1 MDFYTG
7 RLLRIDLTTGQSF
20 AEPLNVDWADLYVGG
35 KGLLYRYLFEELPA
49 GADPLSPDNPLMVF
63 TGPFAGTTVPTCSRI
78 VVGCKSPATNT
89 VLDSY
94 VGGSFGPELKFA
106 GYDALILTGTSPTPV
121 VVLIKDGQV
130 ELRAADDRYWGMSTS
145 QLEEAMRSDFDA
157 RARVLSIGP
166 AGERLLPW
174 ACLSTDHYHKAGRG
188 GAGAVMGSKRVKA
201 IAVRGTGSVNV
212 GDVRAFLAE
221 SARVQHDDLYTEDNM
236 WAFEEGTPILVDV
249 IHGAGVL
256 PVRNFS
262 RGEFENVAAIDSNA
276 LLKSRIRNRAC
287 TQCGLACRQFHAFK
301 SLSCEGPEF
310 ETIAVGGSNCA
321 IGDLDAI
328 AQFNQECDELGMDT
342 ISTGAVIALAM
353 DLTERGSADLG
364 TRFGD
369 VESYLR
375 LPSMIAE
382 REGAGAELALGA
394 RDLASKYGRPDL
406 AAQSK
411 NLEFP
416 GYDPRGSFGM
426 GLAYATSDRGACHM
440 RAYTT
445 GSEVLTGEMPPY
457 TLEGKAKAVVDG
469 QNYSSIAWT
478 GIWCANW
485 ATTPVILAKHF
496 RHLWNRE
503 PSEAELMRVGERI
516 WNLGRLLN
524 LRQGLSAEDDTLPSR
539 ILQEGHPD
547 GAAASQVIGETAFRT
562 ALSEYYAL
570 RGWDEHG
577 VPTASTLHHLHVD
590 VQL

>member
-1 MDFYTG
+1 MEFYTG
-7 RLLRIDLTTGQSF
+7 RLLRIDLTTGHSSV
-20 AEPLNVDWADLYVGG
+20 EPLRMDWAELYVGG
-35 KGLLYRYLFEELPA
+35 KGLLYRYLFAELPD
-49 GADPLSPDNPLMVF
+49 GVDPLSPDNPLMIF
-63 TGPFAGTTVPTCSRI
+63 TGPFAGTTAPTCSRI

-106 GYDALILTGTSPTPV
+106 GYDALILTGASPTPV
-121 VVLIKDGQV
+121 VVLVKNGQV

-145 QLEEAMRSDFDA
+145 RLEEAMRRDFDV

-188 GAGAVMGSKRVKA
+188 GAGAVMGAKRVKA
-201 IAVRGTGSVNV
+201 IAVRGTGSVSV
-212 GDVRAFLAE
+212 GDAHAFLVE
-221 SARVQHDDLYTEDNM
+221 SARLQHDDLYTEDNM

-249 IHGAGVL
+249 MHGAGVL
-256 PVRNFS
+256 PTRNFS
-262 RGEFENVAAIDSNA
+262 RGLFEDAAAIDSNA
-276 LLKSRIRNRAC
+276 LLKRRIRNRAC

-301 SLSCEGPEF
+301 SLNCEGPEF
-310 ETIAVGGSNCA
+310 ETIAVGGSNCG

-369 VESYLR
+369 VDSYLR
-375 LPSMIAE
+375 LPRMIAE

-394 RDLASKYGRPDL
+394 RDLAAKYGCPGL

-440 RAYTT
+440 RAYPT

-457 TLEGKAKAVVDG
+457 TLVGKARVVVDG

-485 ATTPVILAKHF
+485 ATTPGILAKHF
-496 RHLWNRE
+496 RHLWKRE
-503 PSEAELMRVGERI
+503 PSEAELMGIGERV

-539 ILQEGHPD
+539 ILREGHPD

-577 VPTASTLHHLHVD
+577 VPTASTLHRLEVD